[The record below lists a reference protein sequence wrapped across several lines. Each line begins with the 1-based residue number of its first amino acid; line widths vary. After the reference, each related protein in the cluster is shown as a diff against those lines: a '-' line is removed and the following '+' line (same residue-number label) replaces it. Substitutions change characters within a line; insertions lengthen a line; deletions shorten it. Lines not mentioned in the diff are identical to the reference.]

1 MRYEKN
7 NATKTTNKSSMDLE
21 KRVHLKIKQ
30 TLGSFRILF
39 FAWILIFRLK
49 PISLRS
55 SFTGG
60 CCLREYKWDIFFR

>member
-7 NATKTTNKSSMDLE
+7 NATKTTNKSSIDLE

-39 FAWILIFRLK
+39 FYGF
-49 PISLRS
+49 
-55 SFTGG
+55 
-60 CCLREYKWDIFFR
+60 